1 MRLTVSDL
9 QNLATTLMVN
19 AELIDWRRFLL
30 TAAQPWP
37 VPSVIQLLNT
47 LHSFK
52 AVDEAGSGFVTQE
65 YYNQFFFILF
75 ADARKDPSQLD
86 YTKMLLYFA
95 SHPDAVEG
103 VYRALSIATGTYIR
117 RRKEVSPP
125 HVSLSH
131 TDMLIKE
138 EPLVEKGEIL
148 PCTDEGRI
156 SMATL
161 QRVFHHEGSKAGDNH
176 RFSSPQKAGSN
187 NKHFRKIYEEL
198 GSEDLKPIPVTIL
211 LKHPFI
217 QDLINSYQGYKL
229 PVRKDNL
236 LGNSGSGFVY
246 LGWCSIWHSIQQR
259 AGVGNVWHAAC
270 QGKHPGGPGQFY
282 LPADVAGS
290 ADRGHHWPSRAN
302 RGGEK
307 PRPAHR
313 SPAPLTLASRVPNVA
328 DLWHRATWTRCIT
341 YSLLVPNK
349 ILVKLSSLS
358 PLQKL
363 PNLLLHPI

>member
-9 QNLATTLMVN
+9 QNLAATLMVN
-19 AELIDWRRFLL
+19 SELIDWCRFLL

-65 YYNQFFFILF
+65 YYNQVGLWFKGSEDLKMPENPTEPLAFNRQEHLIMFFFILF

-103 VYRALSIATGTYIR
+103 VYRALSIATGTYIQ

-125 HVSLSH
+125 HMSLSH
-131 TDMLIKE
+131 TDMLIKK
-138 EPLVEKGEIL
+138 EPLVEKEKIL
-148 PCTDEGRI
+148 YCTDEGRI

-161 QRVFHHEGSKAGDNH
+161 QRVFHHEESKAGDNH
-176 RFSSPQKAGSN
+176 RFSSQQKAGSN

-217 QDLINSYQGYKL
+217 QDLINNYQGYKL
-229 PVRKDNL
+229 PSGYRRRRMEQCDAMQAVLLEDIEWSNSHLLVTVMHHLDMVERHFWVRETSTD
-236 LGNSGSGFVY
+236 
-246 LGWCSIWHSIQQR
+246 WWDSIIIQLWDDEQIDKTVPKES
-259 AGVGNVWHAAC
+259 ALPYKKA
-270 QGKHPGGPGQFY
+270 QG
-282 LPADVAGS
+282 
-290 ADRGHHWPSRAN
+290 
-302 RGGEK
+302 
-307 PRPAHR
+307 
-313 SPAPLTLASRVPNVA
+313 TLA
-328 DLWHRATWTRCIT
+328 
-341 YSLLVPNK
+341 K
-349 ILVKLSSLS
+349 
-358 PLQKL
+358 
-363 PNLLLHPI
+363 